1 MQSSQLFKRVCNDV
15 LCVMLSLSCKMA
27 LTSSDLI
34 VKLIHRELTR
44 ESTLCDFVLSRS
56 GAVQPCEGKKIQDSA
71 DVGCV
76 VAHNEEQ
83 TVGRRGDREQVLRYR
98 K

>member
-1 MQSSQLFKRVCNDV
+1 M
-15 LCVMLSLSCKMA
+15 
-27 LTSSDLI
+27 I
-34 VKLIHRELTR
+34 
-44 ESTLCDFVLSRS
+44 DFVLSRS